1 MSIRYVTRTVRVV
14 ALLWLWFPL
23 SYLLYSTLAL
33 GLSIEDVV
41 KLILGPWYWIVSAAA
56 MAAGNGLRKLRWYG
70 WYMFLVSNFMILYQ
84 TAVTL
89 ANYSHVQYKFLF
101 FLATAL
107 IQSMVIYLVGRDIR
121 VPYFFPRIRWWE
133 SDPRYKL
140 SVPAKII
147 RHDGAELEGEIMDLS
162 MGGCFLKTHAYFTP
176 DEVVSLSFSLFDR
189 PAACKGNVVWRAES
203 GVTHPKGIGV
213 KFQHLDKETHSSL
226 KQAVNKLR
234 KLARMYNQM
243 SRERNWQEYL
253 QREERFQGKTK
264 P

>member
-1 MSIRYVTRTVRVV
+1 MTVRYVTRTVQVV

-23 SYLLYSTLAL
+23 SYLLYAALAL
-33 GLSIEDVV
+33 GLSLEDIV
-41 KLILGPWYWIVSAAA
+41 KLILSPWFWIVCAAA
-56 MAAGNGLRKLRWYG
+56 MTAAVGLKKLTWYG
-70 WYMFLVSNFMILYQ
+70 WYMFLASNFMILYQ

-101 FLATAL
+101 FLATAF
-107 IQSMVIYLVGRDIR
+107 IQSILIYLVGRDIR

-140 SVPAKII
+140 SVPVHIK
-147 RHDGAELEGEIMDLS
+147 RNDGTDMEGEIMDLS
-162 MGGCFLKTHAYFTP
+162 MGGCFIKTHAYFTQ
-176 DEVVSLSFSLFDR
+176 DEVVSLSFTLFER
-189 PAACKGNVVWRAES
+189 SAACKGNVVWRAES
-203 GVTHPKGIGV
+203 GVTHPKGVGV
-213 KFQHLDKETHSSL
+213 KFQPLDKESHLTL
-226 KQAVNKLR
+226 KQAVSKLR
-234 KLARMYNQM
+234 KLARMYSQI